1 MIYGLDLRFY
11 MRSWLKLDEGVD
23 YTFKQFLEDVKEEIE
38 EEVKEFWTENGLVF
52 DEEIEFKVIR
62 WIHKWI

>member
-1 MIYGLDLRFY
+1 MIYGLDIRFY
-11 MRSWLKLDEGVD
+11 MRAWLKLDEGVD

-62 WIHKWI
+62 

>member
-62 WIHKWI
+62 

>member
-38 EEVKEFWTENGLVF
+38 EEVREFWTENGLVF
-52 DEEIEFKVIR
+52 DEEITFEVI
-62 WIHKWI
+62 K